1 MKCIS
6 CIVKL
11 WKKIHHNRRHYHYIN
26 WKKTLGL
33 KLNSLLRTM
42 RTTLTFKLLSLLEL
56 LMKSSVYVKIRDSR
70 VRVVT
75 FCTPMETNTI
85 LSTPCVLNS
94 IRNTMLLHVWISN
107 YLGSLQNM
115 YIEDRRMSINWII
128 VFCIWNSD
136 IITINTII
144 PYITCKSKCYVQ
156 VIMDYIC

>member
-1 MKCIS
+1 M
-6 CIVKL
+6 VNLLL
-11 WKKIHHNRRHYHYIN
+11 WNVFPVLWHFEKKNHHNRKHYHYIN

-33 KLNSLLRTM
+33 KLNSLLRTI

-56 LMKSSVYVKIRDSR
+56 LMKSSVYVKIRASR

-107 YLGSLQNM
+107 YLGSLQNL

-128 VFCIWNSD
+128 VCCIWNS
-136 IITINTII
+136 
-144 PYITCKSKCYVQ
+144 YIKLWYNYYQHNHSLYNLQ
-156 VIMDYIC
+156 I